1 MKSILAGLFLF
12 LGFTGAGVSVFAH
25 PVIFQDGWVLQTET
39 MENESKYFAGYSLTP
54 RWALGVSHYDLRD
67 PLGVR
72 ADGGFAAT
80 NAQVNYL
87 VHRWLMEGA
96 QGNLYASLGAGIYDP
111 RTRGSSSEFLGRA
124 EIDADWES
132 VKYYTAVRY
141 THLRPDQSSA
151 LDIKQARVGFA
162 PYILD
167 GEGLNS
173 WFILEWRQLGLER
186 REITP
191 FLRMFYKTML
201 VEFGRSTDGD
211 FKFNF
216 MFHF

>member
-1 MKSILAGLFLF
+1 MKSILIILF
-12 LGFTGAGVSVFAH
+12 LGFFGGVAIKASAH

-39 MENESKYFAGYSLTP
+39 MDHESKYFVGYSLTP
-54 RWALGVSHYDLRD
+54 RWALGVSRYDLRD
-67 PLGVR
+67 PLGTR
-72 ADGGFAAT
+72 SDGGFGAT
-80 NAQVNYL
+80 VVQLNHL
-87 VHRWLMEGA
+87 VHRWLMDGS
-96 QGNLYASLGAGIYDP
+96 QGNLYLSLGAGTYDP
-111 RTRGSSSEFLGRA
+111 EVRGGSSEFLGRA

-132 VKYYTAVRY
+132 LKYYTALRY

-151 LDIKQARVGFA
+151 VDIKQARVGFS
-162 PYILD
+162 PYVLE